1 MRQEQIVFTLALLGL
16 GGLSWSLF
24 SGDESGLRGG
34 NRAASAAE
42 LPHHP
47 VPDTAVALPDGRQ
60 LPLARELFA
69 PPRDTLPLAPLELVE
84 PPRRPLPQLLP
95 PGDPAPL
102 PAAYGRLLRRE
113 LPRVELPELFAE
125 VVEEE
130 VDSAAFLDLDGDKP
144 RSGSRVPTGES
155 APRDPY
161 ASETP
166 DERAARIA
174 GYKRRYDWLQKGPGE
189 IWFGR
194 IENPDRYGLEV
205 DPERAAEAI
214 AFLRLDPET
223 GRELYAN
230 VGAPPI
236 ALPRAEVASF
246 GFADTVAN
254 SIELAARRLAGD
266 FTRGAFDQAL
276 QVAERCIEA
285 RLEAP
290 RALAIAEDLY
300 TRAARYDPKDP
311 APRLGLARCHE
322 AAFDFERAFATYEE
336 LLASFGHREEV
347 HVALARLE
355 ARLLLHESAEK
366 RLRQALTMN
375 QGSWITRFGLGE
387 FLLERGRASEARD
400 HLKVAWQAAPQVP
413 ELADARTRIRIALAD
428 AHLALGELADAEAT
442 YRSALAGDARS
453 ERARAGLLVC
463 ELLAGKTPEA
473 ETKAD
478 DAGFELLL
486 ARGIADLA
494 GGRHEAARDRLRLAV
509 EADPLR
515 AHRALGA
522 LSVLAEITG
531 NAEEALR
538 FADEA
543 LERAPDDAFALFQ
556 RGRLLGLQDDYEG
569 ARAALLAALEV
580 ELDFEDAL
588 IALGDSAFRLGRFED
603 AERYLE
609 RAVSLDGSRADVHAL
624 RGLNLLRLGR
634 VGEARASF
642 ERGLVARNDDP
653 TSIGG
658 LAWCIYLEGDPDEAK
673 IRLAGIVDQRRN
685 VADAEN
691 DPWRRWAEAQN
702 ERLTAHLKKY
712 EWRDTFARRRLGNNW
727 QTREASGPTVEL
739 VDGTLSV
746 SGQFTRS
753 GDARVYRQYDGGEF
767 LSLEAEVTIDPAR
780 ASGRFGLYA
789 ARERAGRAGAEPEV
803 MAEAAILRHPEGNLQ
818 VRFQRSGQA
827 IEERDM
833 QQPFPLGQPVR
844 LKLART
850 GEGSETRLTLY
861 VDGIPVV
868 EGVPMPGLGQ
878 SKTPLLVGFFVE
890 GDNGRAV
897 GARIDNVSIVTR
909 IP

>member
-1 MRQEQIVFTLALLGL
+1 MRQEQIVFGVALLGL

-24 SGDESGLRGG
+24 SGGEVPLRGG
-34 NRAASAAE
+34 GGASTAE
-42 LPHHP
+42 LPRHV

-60 LPLARELFA
+60 APLARELFA

-84 PPRRPLPQLLP
+84 PPRTPLPELLP
-95 PGDPAPL
+95 PGDPGPL
-102 PAAYGRLLRRE
+102 PAGYGRLLRRS
-113 LPRVELPELFAE
+113 LPRVELPELFAQAE
-125 VVEEE
+125 EEE
-130 VDSAAFLDLDGDKP
+130 VEADAFLELDGAP
-144 RSGSRVPTGES
+144 ERGGSRVPGGES

-161 ASETP
+161 ADETP

-174 GYKRRYDWLQKGPGE
+174 GYKSRYDWLQKGPGE
-189 IWFGR
+189 LWFGR
-194 IENPDRYGLEV
+194 IENLDRYGLEV
-205 DPERAAEAI
+205 DPARAGEALR
-214 AFLRLDPET
+214 FVRLDPDT
-223 GRELYAN
+223 GRELYAS

-236 ALPRAEVASF
+236 TLPRTELVSF

-254 SIELAARRLAGD
+254 TLELGARRLAGE

-276 QVAERCIEA
+276 LLGARCIAA

-290 RALAIAEDLY
+290 RALVIAEELY
-300 TRAARYDPKDP
+300 TRAAQYDPKDP
-311 APRLGLARCHE
+311 LPRLGLARCLE
-322 AAFDFERAFATYEE
+322 AAFEFERAFATYDE
-336 LLASFGHREEV
+336 LLRDFGHREEV

-366 RLRQALTMN
+366 RLRQALTIN

-387 FLLERGRASEARD
+387 FLLARGRAAEARE
-400 HLKVAWQAAPQVP
+400 HLKVAWQAAPQLP
-413 ELADARTRIRIALAD
+413 ELVDARTRIRVALAD
-428 AHLALGELADAEAT
+428 AHLALGELAEAETT
-442 YRSALAGDARS
+442 YRSALAGDATS

-463 ELLAGKTPEA
+463 ETLAGKAAAA

-494 GGRHEAARDRLRLAV
+494 GGRHEAARDRLRLAA

-515 AHRALGA
+515 AHRALDA
-522 LSVLAEITG
+522 LSVLAEVTG
-531 NAEEALR
+531 NGEEALR
-538 FADEA
+538 LADEA

-569 ARAALLAALEV
+569 ARTALLGALAL

-609 RAVSLDGSRADVHAL
+609 RAVSLDATRVEVHAL

-642 ERGLVARNDDP
+642 ERGLAVNRDDP
-653 TSIGG
+653 TSAGG

-673 IRLAGIVDQRRN
+673 IRLANIVDQRRK
-685 VADAEN
+685 VPDAEN
-691 DPWRRWAEAQN
+691 DPWRRWAEAEN
-702 ERLTAHLKKY
+702 ERLSAHLKKF

-739 VDGTLSV
+739 VDGMLV
-746 SGQFTRS
+746 ISGQFTRS

-767 LSLEAEVTIDPAR
+767 LSIEAEVTIDPAR

-803 MAEAAILRHPEGNLQ
+803 MAEAALLRHPEGNLQ
-818 VRFQRSGQA
+818 VRLVRSGQA
-827 IEERDM
+827 TEERDM
-833 QQPFPLGQPVR
+833 QQKFPLGQPVR

-850 GEGSETRLTLY
+850 GEGSETRLTLF

-868 EGVPMPGLGQ
+868 EDVPMPGLGQ

-897 GARIDNVSIVTR
+897 GARLDNVSIVTR

>member
-1 MRQEQIVFTLALLGL
+1 MRQEQVVFVVTLLGL

-24 SGDESGLRGG
+24 SGGETTLRGG
-34 NRAASAAE
+34 ERGGQSAE
-42 LPHHP
+42 LPRHL
-47 VPDTAVALPDGRQ
+47 VPDTGVALPDERQ
-60 LPLARELFA
+60 SPLARELFA

-84 PPRRPLPQLLP
+84 PPRARLASLLP
-95 PGDPAPL
+95 PGEPGPL
-102 PAAYGRLLRRE
+102 PAAYGRVLRRE
-113 LPRVELPELFAE
+113 LPLVEQPELFAE
-125 VVEEE
+125 AEELEVEA
-130 VDSAAFLDLDGDKP
+130 DDFLDLDGEERP
-144 RSGSRVPTGES
+144 TGSRVPTSDS

-161 ASETP
+161 ADETP

-189 IWFGR
+189 QWFGR
-194 IENPDRYGLEV
+194 IENSDRFGLEV
-205 DPERAAEAI
+205 DSARAAEPLS
-214 AFLRLDPET
+214 FVRLDPDT
-223 GRELYAN
+223 GREFYAK
-230 VGAPPI
+230 VGAPPLS
-236 ALPRAEVASF
+236 LPRAELTSF
-246 GFADTVAN
+246 GFAETVAN
-254 SIELAARRLAGD
+254 SIELAARRLAGE
-266 FTRGAFDQAL
+266 FTRGTFDQAL
-276 QVAERCIEA
+276 LLGQRCIAE

-290 RALAIAEDLY
+290 RALAIAEDLF
-300 TRAARYDPKDP
+300 TRAAQYDPKDP
-311 APRLGLARCHE
+311 MPRLGLARCLE
-322 AAFDFERAFATYEE
+322 AAFDFERAFATYEQ
-336 LLASFGHREEV
+336 LLTDFGHREEV

-387 FLLERGRASEARD
+387 FLLARGRTAEARE

-413 ELADARTRIRIALAD
+413 ELSDVRTRIRIALAD
-428 AHLALGELADAEAT
+428 AHLALGELAEAETT
-442 YRSALAGDARS
+442 YRSALAGDARND
-453 ERARAGLLVC
+453 RARAGVIAC
-463 ELLAGKTPEA
+463 ETLSGKAAAASSEVA
-473 ETKAD
+473 E
-478 DAGFELLL
+478 AGFELLL

-494 GGRHEAARDRLRLAV
+494 AGRHEAARDRLRLAS

-515 AHRALGA
+515 AHRAFGA

-538 FADEA
+538 LADEA

-588 IALGDSAFRLGRFED
+588 VALGDSAFRLGRFED

-609 RAVSLDGSRADVHAL
+609 RAVSLDGSRAEVHAL
-624 RGLNLLRLGR
+624 RGLNLLRLAR
-634 VGEARASF
+634 VGPARVSF
-642 ERGLVARNDDP
+642 ERALEVQRDDP
-653 TSIGG
+653 TSAGG
-658 LAWCIYLEGDPDEAK
+658 LAWCLYLEGDPDEAK
-673 IRLAGIVDQRRN
+673 IRLASIVDQRRN
-685 VADAEN
+685 VPDAEN

-702 ERLTAHLKKY
+702 ERLSAHLKKY
-712 EWRDTFARRRLGNNW
+712 EWRDAFARRRLGNNW

-739 VDGTLSV
+739 VDGVLV
-746 SGQFTRS
+746 VGGQFNQN

-818 VRFQRSGQA
+818 VRFLRSGQA
-827 IEERDM
+827 PEERDM
-833 QQPFPLGQPVR
+833 QQKFPLGQPVR

-868 EGVPMPGLGQ
+868 EDVAMPGLGQ
-878 SKTPLLVGFFVE
+878 SKTPLLVGFFIE

>member
-1 MRQEQIVFTLALLGL
+1 MRQEQVVFVVALLGL

-24 SGDESGLRGG
+24 SGGEVALRGG
-34 NRAASAAE
+34 ERGASTAE
-42 LPHHP
+42 LPHHAA
-47 VPDTAVALPDGRQ
+47 PDTAVALPDGRQ
-60 LPLARELFA
+60 PPLARELFA

-84 PPRRPLPQLLP
+84 PPRAPLPQLLP
-95 PGDPAPL
+95 PGDPGPL

-113 LPRVELPELFAE
+113 LVRAELPELFAE
-125 VVEEE
+125 AAEEE
-130 VDSAAFLDLDGDKP
+130 LGSDDFLELDGEAP

-155 APRDPY
+155 TQRDPY
-161 ASETP
+161 ADETP

-189 IWFGR
+189 LWFGR
-194 IENPDRYGLEV
+194 IENADRFGLEV
-205 DPERAAEAI
+205 EPARAGEALS
-214 AFLRLDPET
+214 FVRLDPDT
-223 GRELYAN
+223 GRELYASI
-230 VGAPPI
+230 GAPPI
-236 ALPRAEVASF
+236 SLPRAELVSF

-254 SIELAARRLAGD
+254 QLELAARRLAGE
-266 FTRGAFDQAL
+266 FTRGNFDQAL
-276 QVAERCIEA
+276 VLGARCIAA

-311 APRLGLARCHE
+311 APRLGLARCLE

-336 LLASFGHREEV
+336 LLRDFGHREEV

-387 FLLERGRASEARD
+387 FLLERGRAAEARE

-428 AHLALGELADAEAT
+428 AHLALGELAEAETT
-442 YRSALAGDARS
+442 YRSALAGDATS
-453 ERARAGLLVC
+453 ERARAGVLVC
-463 ELLAGKTPEA
+463 ETLAGKAAPAEA
-473 ETKAD
+473 KAD

-494 GGRHEAARDRLRLAV
+494 AGRHEAARERLRLASG
-509 EADPLR
+509 ADPLR

-522 LSVLAEITG
+522 LSVLAEVTG
-531 NAEEALR
+531 NTEDALR

-556 RGRLLGLQDDYEG
+556 RGRLLGQQDDYEG
-569 ARAALLAALEV
+569 ARTALLAALEV

-588 IALGDSAFRLGRFED
+588 IALGDSAFRLGRFDD

-634 VGEARASF
+634 VGDARAAF
-642 ERGLVARNDDP
+642 ERALEVRRDDP
-653 TSIGG
+653 TSAGG

-673 IRLAGIVDQRRN
+673 IRLASIVDQRRN
-685 VADAEN
+685 VPDAEN

-702 ERLTAHLKKY
+702 ERLSAHLKKF
-712 EWRDTFARRRLGNNW
+712 EWRDTFARRRLGNSW

-739 VDGTLSV
+739 VDGVLTV

-818 VRFQRSGQA
+818 VRFVRSGQA
-827 IEERDM
+827 TEERDM

-868 EGVPMPGLGQ
+868 EDVPMPGLGQ
-878 SKTPLLVGFFVE
+878 SKTPLLVGFFIE